1 MKKIIFKLINID
13 ILIKVL
19 YGKIILILIIIYKI
33 LPKQFQFCNTG
44 VKNLEDL
51 KKYSRNNLYKLLNN
65 FFYFDLDLDLFLHRN
80 FFQKEKFSS
89 FGDNNFHSMWYLIF
103 KNFKPVNCLEIGVYK
118 GQVITL
124 FSLLM
129 KKFKYKGKVFALSPF
144 SDVGDSTSDYKK
156 TNYLK
161 ITREAYNTLKLPRP
175 IYCISLSHL
184 KKGKMFIS
192 KNKFDLIYIDGNH
205 DYEIIRSDY
214 INCLK
219 SLNQYGILVLDD
231 SSLHTNFNLSFKGHA
246 GPSRI
251 FRSALREK
259 RLKFL
264 FGCGHNNVFQKT
276 I

>member
-1 MKKIIFKLINID
+1 
-13 ILIKVL
+13 
-19 YGKIILILIIIYKI
+19 
-33 LPKQFQFCNTG
+33 
-44 VKNLEDL
+44 
-51 KKYSRNNLYKLLNN
+51 
-65 FFYFDLDLDLFLHRN
+65 
-80 FFQKEKFSS
+80 
-89 FGDNNFHSMWYLIF
+89 
-103 KNFKPVNCLEIGVYK
+103 
-118 GQVITL
+118 
-124 FSLLM
+124 M